1 MPSFSFRSC
10 KWNGGDS
17 VTEDDGP
24 TLDWFISEEEVRMD
38 GICLCR
44 LQQGV
49 GHCCGATY
57 ITQISPDLPAN
68 FDALLTHLKEFKRCH
83 HIRWPIQNDLFFY
96 LSDETVLFDEPIRKH
111 PKVKELFTFK
121 NTATKPYSGSNVTLF
136 TVSLV

>member
-1 MPSFSFRSC
+1 MPSFSLKKC
-10 KWNGGDS
+10 KWVGGDGAAKNGGPS
-17 VTEDDGP
+17 
-24 TLDWFISEEEVRMD
+24 LDWYITEEEVRMD
-38 GICLCR
+38 GIHLCR

-57 ITQISPDLPAN
+57 ITQISPYLPAN
-68 FDALLTHLKEFKRCH
+68 FNDLLTWLSQSKRGH
-83 HIRWPIQNDLFFY
+83 YIRWPIQNDLFFY
-96 LSDETVLFDEPIRKH
+96 LSDETVLFDDPIRKH

>member
-1 MPSFSFRSC
+1 MPSFSLKPC
-10 KWNGGDS
+10 KWSGVDDATNDS
-17 VTEDDGP
+17 DL

-38 GICLCR
+38 GIRLCR

-57 ITQISPDLPAN
+57 ITQISPDLAPD
-68 FDALLTHLKEFKRCH
+68 FDALLSFIKSKRRGH
-83 HIRWPIQNDLFFY
+83 HIRWAIQNDLFFY

-111 PKVKELFTFK
+111 PKVKELFTFN
-121 NTATKPYSGSNVTLF
+121 NTATKPYTGSNVTLF